1 MKIRMTSNVLAIA
14 FLWIAVVM
22 FNIASIII
30 LWANR
35 SFIAVLAPMLAITI
49 FLSIFNVINL
59 LSVYKDF
66 LALTDESIV
75 INSGLIG
82 KKKTLKLSDIKSVK
96 YNKNRMVFYMTNGAK
111 KSISLA
117 FISKRDEIAIYNY
130 LLSRL
135 VIIVL

>member
-1 MKIRMTSNVLAIA
+1 MTSNVLVIA
-14 FLWIAVVM
+14 FLWIVVVM
-22 FNIASIII
+22 LNIASIII

-35 SFIAVLAPMLAITI
+35 SFLAVIAPMLAITI
-49 FLSIFNVINL
+49 FLSIFNAINL
-59 LSVYKDF
+59 LKVYKDF

-96 YNKNRMVFYMTNGAK
+96 YGKNKMIFYMTNGAK

-130 LLSRL
+130 LLSKS
-135 VIIVL
+135 VNIVL